1 MIIYIKMMIINQ
13 MIPSLICLFKIKIN
27 LAIDYTKVI
36 CIDFFLLLVNGQTPI
51 TSNYR

>member
-1 MIIYIKMMIINQ
+1 MIIYIKMMIINP

-36 CIDFFLLLVNGQTPI
+36 CIDFFYCHSIWLLLAKI
-51 TSNYR
+51 